1 MANTEIKLNLNNRE
15 IILIGTAHISQES
28 ITQVTETIKA
38 EQPNAVA
45 IELDEQRLATMKNPE
60 SWKNLDIVKVLKSG
74 QSFVL
79 MANLILSSFQRRMG
93 SDVGVK
99 PGEEMKAA
107 IDVAESENIPTVM
120 VDRPIQTT
128 LKRAWAKNSL
138 WGKCKLLAAL
148 LSSAF
153 ETEQISAEQIEN
165 MKNSNEMD
173 AMMEE
178 LADYL
183 PKVKEV
189 LIDERDEYL
198 AAHIWK
204 SQGDKVVAVLGAGH
218 LPGVE
223 KHLRALANGI
233 KSDDTSK
240 IAEIPPASLAS
251 KIAGWVFPIAI
262 VGLLVAGFFTG
273 GAVSSLQMLVQWLL
287 WNGSL
292 SALGT
297 VLAGGNIL
305 AVVAGFFGAPIA
317 TLNPVIGVGLIT
329 GLVQAA
335 VCKPK
340 VSDMENLY
348 SDVTSVKTFYKN
360 RILRVLLVFF
370 LSSIGGLIGNL
381 IAVPSLVTSLVK

>member
-1 MANTEIKLNLNNRE
+1 M
-15 IILIGTAHISQES
+15 
-28 ITQVTETIKA
+28 
-38 EQPNAVA
+38 
-45 IELDEQRLATMKNPE
+45 
-60 SWKNLDIVKVLKSG
+60 
-74 QSFVL
+74 
-79 MANLILSSFQRRMG
+79 
-93 SDVGVK
+93 
-99 PGEEMKAA
+99 
-107 IDVAESENIPTVM
+107 
-120 VDRPIQTT
+120 
-128 LKRAWAKNSL
+128 
-138 WGKCKLLAAL
+138 
-148 LSSAF
+148 
-153 ETEQISAEQIEN
+153 
-165 MKNSNEMD
+165 
-173 AMMEE
+173 
-178 LADYL
+178 
-183 PKVKEV
+183 
-189 LIDERDEYL
+189 
-198 AAHIWK
+198 
-204 SQGDKVVAVLGAGH
+204 
-218 LPGVE
+218 
-223 KHLRALANGI
+223 
-233 KSDDTSK
+233 
-240 IAEIPPASLAS
+240 AS

>member
-223 KHLRALANGI
+223 KHLRALANGT

-287 WNGSL
+287 WNGSQ
-292 SALGT
+292 
-297 VLAGGNIL
+297 
-305 AVVAGFFGAPIA
+305 P
-317 TLNPVIGVGLIT
+317 
-329 GLVQAA
+329 
-335 VCKPK
+335 
-340 VSDMENLY
+340 
-348 SDVTSVKTFYKN
+348 
-360 RILRVLLVFF
+360 
-370 LSSIGGLIGNL
+370 
-381 IAVPSLVTSLVK
+381 